1 MGPRTGPMIPALVAA
16 LALAGS
22 TAAQPSPSW
31 PNTPA
36 MRREAISQVEALN
49 AELLSHDSATLT
61 LERWC
66 ASHALASPAKV
77 VAERVRGDDK
87 PLSSAQRE
95 LLRLGPSEPVRYR
108 RVRLRCGAH
117 VLSEADNWYR
127 PERLTPEMNRLLE
140 TTDTPFGKVVQPLGF
155 HRRTLEATDLLAT
168 TPADPRPSAA
178 LRLPAAVLQHRAV
191 LELPDGTPFSEV
203 VETYTD
209 QVLDFQPRPFR

>member
-1 MGPRTGPMIPALVAA
+1 MGPRTGPVIPALVAA

-22 TAAQPSPSW
+22 AVAQPSPSW